1 MLKRITTRVLNLR
14 AGKCLCGE
22 TFLQVELLDQSI
34 HAFKIA
40 QLQQPIYCQSHPHAR
55 MYQDTHE
62 EETGKNRVK
71 GKGHKIL
78 ALGTVLLRALIV
90 TRQTEPGLHTQLSAQ
105 C

>member
-1 MLKRITTRVLNLR
+1 MLKRITLHVLNLH

-22 TFLQVELLDQSI
+22 KFLQVELLDQSI

-40 QLQQPIYCQSHPHAR
+40 YLQHPIYCQSHPYVR

-71 GKGHKIL
+71 GKGQEIF
-78 ALGTVLLRALIV
+78 ALGTVLL
-90 TRQTEPGLHTQLSAQ
+90 
-105 C
+105 